1 MSSQSGSTADG
12 GDATDRPR
20 REVAYRLFAAEF
32 DDASLSYS
40 ESDEERAPNYVVTPS
55 GARVNRLFAVG
66 VLTEVERVNDDV
78 LRGRVVD
85 PTGAFVSYA
94 GQYQPDEMAFLDRA
108 SPPAFVALS
117 GKARTFQPED
127 SDRVFT
133 SVRPESLSR
142 VDADTRDRWTVT
154 TAEATLERVGVMA
167 AALGSGLTGSDLQRA
182 LQTAGVDA
190 SLAAGVPRALDHYGT
205 TPAYLAAL
213 SRLATDALE
222 VVAGDREEVR
232 PLEHAPDEIG
242 GDVDL
247 DALAVDLDL
256 AAPTA
261 STDAEAADSGA
272 TATTDEPAATESAAT
287 DSGTTMADDAAE
299 TEPPVTAEPTASTPP
314 ADEPEPTEATPAD
327 TDASADGTATAE
339 TAEST
344 TPAPAGSSE
353 ATDAGPSA
361 DSATE
366 SDSEPVEPADEAD
379 TGSTIET
386 DADSSAASDDSVGQD
401 ETTAATTESSQS
413 TDSSAA
419 TDDGPGDFET
429 PSPDDAAPSTG
440 ATDDELGDFD
450 AGGSGASDAPGTES
464 ADDSTSEPASDA
476 DGMYELDAAEREE
489 IEAEFGTEFSTGS
502 EVGPAGEA
510 DIDVPS
516 VDELEEE
523 LDEDL
528 GSEPGA
534 SDAPTATSTAADEPA
549 TDPGTPEPDAAE
561 EGTADATDTGTAETT
576 DADADAA
583 TDVDLEAAAVE
594 AMTALDDGDGAAR
607 EAVVAQ
613 VVDEYGVDPGDV
625 EDAIQSALMSGQC
638 YEPTEDSLKAI

>member
-1 MSSQSGSTADG
+1 MSSQSGATADG
-12 GDATDRPR
+12 GGATDRPR

-167 AALGSGLTGSDLQRA
+167 AGLGSGLTGSDLQRA
-182 LQTAGVDA
+182 LRTAGVDA

-232 PLEHAPDEIG
+232 PLDHAPDEAG

-247 DALAVDLDL
+247 DALAADLDL
-256 AAPTA
+256 AAPTDA
-261 STDAEAADSGA
+261 VDSTTEAAD
-272 TATTDEPAATESAAT
+272 
-287 DSGTTMADDAAE
+287 
-299 TEPPVTAEPTASTPP
+299 AS
-314 ADEPEPTEATPAD
+314 EPTEATRTDADIPAD
-327 TDASADGTATAE
+327 TTTVETDQPAETVGTTETGSTAAGTTEPTAAADESGGGPADASRSAE
-339 TAEST
+339 TATESE
-344 TPAPAGSSE
+344 PEPAGAETETETGTE
-353 ATDAGPSA
+353 AT
-361 DSATE
+361 
-366 SDSEPVEPADEAD
+366 
-379 TGSTIET
+379 T
-386 DADSSAASDDSVGQD
+386 DAAGGTGPEERASSGSPPSST
-401 ETTAATTESSQS
+401 EPTPTA
-413 TDSSAA
+413 
-419 TDDGPGDFET
+419 DDGPGDF
-429 PSPDDAAPSTG
+429 AAT
-440 ATDDELGDFD
+440 ATDSDAEPSAETTESTETTETADDGPGDFD
-450 AGGSGASDAPGTES
+450 AGGSGASEGTEAAVGETAGG
-464 ADDSTSEPASDA
+464 ADVDA
-476 DGMYELDAAEREE
+476 DGMYELDEAEREE

-516 VDELEEE
+516 IDELEEE

-534 SDAPTATSTAADEPA
+534 SEVPAATSTAADKPA
-549 TDPGTPEPDAAE
+549 TDVATPETDAAEGTDAE
-561 EGTADATDTGTAETT
+561 EGTAEAT
-576 DADADAA
+576 DADTAGAPETADTA
-583 TDVDLEAAAVE
+583 TDVDLETVAVE

-607 EAVVAQ
+607 EAVVAR
-613 VVDEYGVDPGDV
+613 VVDEYGVDPGAV

>member
-167 AALGSGLTGSDLQRA
+167 AALESGLTGSDLQRA

-190 SLAAGVPRALDHYGT
+190 PLAAGVPRALDHYGT

-232 PLEHAPDEIG
+232 ALERAPGEVG

-247 DALAVDLDL
+247 DALAADLDL

-261 STDAEAADSGA
+261 STDAEAADPDA
-272 TATTDEPAATESAAT
+272 AATTADSAGTDSAAT
-287 DSGTTMADDAAE
+287 DSGTMTADDAAE
-299 TEPPVTAEPTASTPP
+299 TEPPVTAEPTASTST

-327 TDASADGTATAE
+327 TDASVDAATATE

-353 ATDAGPSA
+353 ATDAGPSV
-361 DSATE
+361 DSAIE
-366 SDSEPVEPADEAD
+366 SDPAPVESAAETDV
-379 TGSTIET
+379 GSPIET
-386 DADSSAASDDSVGQD
+386 DADSSADSGDSLGQD
-401 ETTAATTESSQS
+401 ETTAASSSSQS
-413 TDSSAA
+413 TDSPSAA
-419 TDDGPGDFET
+419 DDGPGDFET

-440 ATDDELGDFD
+440 AADDELGDFD
-450 AGGSGASDAPGTES
+450 AGGSGASDAPGTER
-464 ADDSTSEPASDA
+464 ADDSAGEPASDA
-476 DGMYELDAAEREE
+476 DGMYELDEAEREE

-528 GSEPGA
+528 GSEPDA
-534 SDAPTATSTAADEPA
+534 NDAPTATSTAADEPA
-549 TDPGTPEPDAAE
+549 TDAGTPEPDAAE
-561 EGTADATDTGTAETT
+561 EGTAEATDTGTAETT
-576 DADADAA
+576 DAATDA
-583 TDVDLEAAAVE
+583 DVDLEAAAVE
-594 AMTALDDGDGAAR
+594 AMTALDDGDGATR
-607 EAVVAQ
+607 EAVVAR
-613 VVDEYGVDPGDV
+613 VVDQYGADPGDV